1 MGGKPDSSTAAAQQL
16 VGSSNMVIQYHNC
29 TETRLDTEINNAF
42 KSIKNISEGFMSP
55 GSEKEPKYENK
66 QANQKFMQS
75 KLQ

>member
-1 MGGKPDSSTAAAQQL
+1 MGGKPDSSITVAQQSA
-16 VGSSNMVIQYHNC
+16 GNSNMVIQYHNC

-42 KSIKNISEGFMSP
+42 KSIKYISEVFVSP

-66 QANQKFMQS
+66 WANQKFMQL